1 MFLNGLIRSLPDFR
15 GKRRLMRFLTKSEI
29 ENSSDTV
36 VSGRYGCK
44 YLLPNIK
51 ESVAFEIFCNGI
63 YEADTNDFLYG
74 ILPQNGVFLDLGAN
88 IGSVTIPLL
97 KRRPDLKCICVEAAP
112 WIFDYLRKNRDINF
126 NDESIVL
133 INKAL
138 MDRDGETLPFYS
150 PKEKFGKGSLSPVFT
165 DVGIPVAS
173 ITVDTI
179 VKDFK
184 LSTVDTIKIDI
195 EGFEYFAF
203 KGAEK
208 LLSGPDAPDI
218 LFEFV
223 DWAEEK
229 AGIEKGKAQQFLLEK
244 GYNLYIPERTQLK
257 RCDKIITDGTEMLF
271 ASKKPGKFAT
281 R

>member
-1 MFLNGLIRSLPDFR
+1 MFLNGFIRGLPDFK

-29 ENSSDTV
+29 EKSSDTV
-36 VSGRYGCK
+36 ISGRYGCK

-63 YEADTNDFLYG
+63 YEADTNEFLYSH
-74 ILPQNGVFLDLGAN
+74 LPANGVFLDLGAN

-126 NDESIVL
+126 SDEAITL

-138 MDRDGETLPFYS
+138 MDRDGELLPFYS

-165 DVGIPVAS
+165 DVGTPVAS

-208 LLSGPDAPDI
+208 LLSSPNAPDI

-223 DWAEEK
+223 DWAEMK
-229 AGIEKGKAQQFLLEK
+229 AGLETGHAQRYLIEKGYQ
-244 GYNLYIPERTQLK
+244 LYIPVKGQLK
-257 RCDKIITDGTEMLF
+257 SCEKVVTKGTEMLF
-271 ASKKPGKFAT
+271 ATKKQSKFAT